1 MAEAASRRWVG
12 RTIRVSLVGEETR
25 TKASTGSGF
34 LNCLFLL
41 SKWERERVIARKEK
55 VKHQFSRKKEK
66 KIKNREKDLS
76 YYSDMLLD
84 YFLSFDP
91 LFSIAMQFL
100 TPIFHLRHTYVF
112 SK

>member
-1 MAEAASRRWVG
+1 MG
-12 RTIRVSLVGEETR
+12 KG
-25 TKASTGSGF
+25 KGH
-34 LNCLFLL
+34 
-41 SKWERERVIARKEK
+41 SKERKSQTSIFKE
-55 VKHQFSRKKEK
+55 KKEK